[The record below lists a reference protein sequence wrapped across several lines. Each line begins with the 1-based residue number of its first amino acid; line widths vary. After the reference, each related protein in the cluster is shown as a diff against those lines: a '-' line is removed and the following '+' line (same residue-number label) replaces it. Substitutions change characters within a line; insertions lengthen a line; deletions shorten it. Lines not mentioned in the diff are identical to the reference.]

1 MKEKL
6 KQMGLTEGESKT
18 YLSLLKIGSSTVGP
32 IVKDSRI
39 SYSKIYDVLNRL
51 LDKGIISYT
60 IREKTKYF
68 QAANPNRLLD
78 YLEKQQNQIKS
89 NKKILKEIIP
99 DLQKIKNKK
108 VLQESEIFTGLN
120 GIKAAYEIL
129 TEDYF
134 KEDPFLYFYVHDEK
148 YADAAELIYDQIFHY
163 FKKINLKLKGI
174 SSFEFRNSKYY
185 KKHPTF
191 IDLRFVDFP
200 IPGTIDIYQDK
211 ILQVSL
217 GETPT
222 AILIRSKE
230 IADNYR
236 KYFNDVWKVARK

>member
-108 VLQESEIFTGLN
+108 VLQ
-120 GIKAAYEIL
+120 
-129 TEDYF
+129 
-134 KEDPFLYFYVHDEK
+134 
-148 YADAAELIYDQIFHY
+148 
-163 FKKINLKLKGI
+163 
-174 SSFEFRNSKYY
+174 
-185 KKHPTF
+185 
-191 IDLRFVDFP
+191 
-200 IPGTIDIYQDK
+200 
-211 ILQVSL
+211 
-217 GETPT
+217 
-222 AILIRSKE
+222 
-230 IADNYR
+230 
-236 KYFNDVWKVARK
+236 